1 MVEELTCER
10 IGEKLFCS
18 FKNKGEEIHFQV
30 KIKDNI
36 IEFEGNKNLIKNS
49 VIEKLLDNTYLEPPK
64 IKKIQIFL

>member
-30 KIKDNI
+30 NNI